1 MTSHVLFLCTGNY
14 YRSRYAEALF
24 TDRAERRALAW
35 TASSRGL
42 WQGWSRNR
50 GPLSKHTKAALAAQR
65 VAYREAERP
74 PLQVSMA
81 EVLEADRV
89 IAMYEREHRPMVEA
103 RFVGA
108 ARLVEYW
115 QVPDIYD
122 VEPAVALAQID
133 RDVDALVAELARLG

>member
-1 MTSHVLFLCTGNY
+1 MTSLVLFLCTGNY
-14 YRSRYAEALF
+14 YRSRFAEALF
-24 TDRAERRALAW
+24 TDRAERRGLSW

-50 GPLSKHTKAALAAQR
+50 GPLSKHTTAALAAR
-65 VAYREAERP
+65 RIRYREAKRAP
-74 PLQVSMA
+74 QKVSMA

-89 IAMYEREHRPMVEA
+89 IALYEREHRPMVEA

-133 RDVDALVAELARLG
+133 REVDALIAELASL